1 MKKKQKAYEEKI
13 VSGVDGPIAIVKEE
27 KKGFRISHLITTIVF
42 LAFIFGFSI
51 AGIISKDRKFSEM
64 ENRTLQQFPEFSFS
78 SLKNGSFTSDIESY
92 MSDQIFLK
100 DELVS
105 LKTDCD
111 RLLKKNY
118 QNGVYFGK
126 DNYYLQDYKEN
137 KNQIDTNITSI
148 NNFAATIK
156 NNASVTFLLAPNA
169 ISVMNDKLPK
179 VTQTDDQLKSIS
191 YVESKLSKNIS
202 FYSPYND
209 LHKAYKNGTQVYYR
223 TDHHWTS
230 EGAKIAFEGL
240 MKNMGESIP
249 NVKYSIEKIDN
260 FYGTLYSKA
269 PSAFTKSDSVNLYT
283 NPDNKITVTYTGS
296 SGDNTD
302 LANTD
307 DIKQNS
313 LFVDKFKTEKDKYK
327 TFLGGNFDLLNIE
340 SQGED
345 DDNVLIIKDSY
356 ANSTMPFFA
365 DKYKHITVMD
375 MRYYHMQAES
385 VSEYVKSHKI
395 KKVFFVYDMD
405 FINSD
410 NNFFWLD

>member
-1 MKKKQKAYEEKI
+1 MKKNEKAYEEKT
-13 VSGVDGPIAIVKEE
+13 VNGVDGTVAIVKEE
-27 KKGFRISHLITTIVF
+27 KKGFKISHLITTIVF

-51 AGIISKDRKFSEM
+51 AGIISKDREFSEM

-92 MSDQIFLK
+92 MSDQIFMK
-100 DELVS
+100 DQLVS

-126 DNYYLQDYKEN
+126 DNYYLQDYQEN
-137 KNQIDTNITSI
+137 KNQIDTNISSI
-148 NNFAATIK
+148 NNFTESVK
-156 NNASVTFLLAPNA
+156 DNASVSFLLAPNA
-169 ISVMNDKLPK
+169 ISVMKDKLPK
-179 VTQTDDQLKSIS
+179 ETQTDDQLRSIS
-191 YVESKLSKNIS
+191 YVGSKLNKDIT
-202 FYSPYND
+202 FYSPYDD
-209 LHKAYKNGTQVYYR
+209 LLKAYKKGTQVYYR

-230 EGAKIAFEGL
+230 EGAKIAFDGL
-240 MKNMGESIP
+240 MKNIGETIP
-249 NVKYSIEKIDN
+249 DVNYSIEKINN

-269 PSAFTKSDSVNLYT
+269 PSAFARPDSVNLYSD
-283 NPDNKITVTYTGS
+283 PDNKITVTYTGS

-302 LANTD
+302 LATPK
-307 DIKQNS
+307 DISTNS
-313 LFVDKFKTEKDKYK
+313 LFVDKFKSEKDKYK

-340 SQGED
+340 TQGEK

-356 ANSTMPFFA
+356 ANSTIPFFA

-395 KKVFFVYDMD
+395 NKIFFIYDMD

-410 NNFFWLD
+410 SNFFWLD